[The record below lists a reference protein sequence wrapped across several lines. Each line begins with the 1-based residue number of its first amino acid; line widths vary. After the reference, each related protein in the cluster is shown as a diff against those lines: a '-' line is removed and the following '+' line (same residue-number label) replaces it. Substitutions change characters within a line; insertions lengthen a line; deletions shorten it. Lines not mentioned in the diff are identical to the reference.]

1 MTSYYV
7 ALELRVTPV
16 SADLGD
22 RLDDILD
29 ARYEMDG
36 VRDVDYGAALARGEV
51 EFTGYVDTDS
61 LDDAARRSSTA
72 VRAAIHA
79 AEGTTAGW
87 PTFDERGH
95 VRVEAP
101 EPTAA

>member
-1 MTSYYV
+1 MTSYFV

-16 SADLGD
+16 SPDLGD
-22 RLDDILD
+22 RLDDVLE
-29 ARYEMDG
+29 ALYEMDG
-36 VRDVDYGAALARGEV
+36 VQDVDYGASLASGEV

-61 LDDAARRSSTA
+61 LDDAARRFSTA

-79 AEGTTAGW
+79 AEGNTAGW
-87 PTFDERGH
+87 PVFDERGH

-101 EPTAA
+101 EPTTA